1 MEAARTYRCVVLF
14 DKVLPRVVGSVTI
27 DAAVLVLWGNGNKS
41 DGGGSA
47 ARDMHGKRKSQHAE
61 LGKRQPP
68 DKKILVTRP
77 HPTSLSGNDHTCH
90 REATAFIE
98 GFRVAPTSRSYKI
111 DPNHLGGS
119 AYRGAAAD
127 TETEPCR
134 NQRPTHGLLDYSCS
148 PLMCIRSSRMSIMRV
163 IWLNTRTRW
172 PAAFSRVSSLSKR
185 IICRAIGRS
194 CKVPHAQ
201 SQKSGR
207 KIERWECQTSS
218 DIPSALQKHAGVKS
232 QCLASPTHAFTENQS
247 RRPAC
252 SLQPASRF
260 IREAP
265 E

>member
-1 MEAARTYRCVVLF
+1 
-14 DKVLPRVVGSVTI
+14 
-27 DAAVLVLWGNGNKS
+27 
-41 DGGGSA
+41 
-47 ARDMHGKRKSQHAE
+47 
-61 LGKRQPP
+61 
-68 DKKILVTRP
+68 
-77 HPTSLSGNDHTCH
+77 
-90 REATAFIE
+90 
-98 GFRVAPTSRSYKI
+98 
-111 DPNHLGGS
+111 
-119 AYRGAAAD
+119 
-127 TETEPCR
+127 
-134 NQRPTHGLLDYSCS
+134 
-148 PLMCIRSSRMSIMRV
+148 MCIRSSRMSIMRV

-201 SQKSGR
+201 RQKSGR

-260 IREAP
+260 IRELLSDLESARNAATQQNKKQKTAP
-265 E
+265 SLPAKFHLICYQEINIALRATLQYSQ